1 MPLPCPAF
9 ASRLNSMKA
18 RPELWEGDSSVLGW
32 VARQGTIQGLELVD
46 FNCPEHLGGLEVA
59 AVREALEQAQLGA
72 GAVCLRYPATFGLGA
87 FTHPEASMRRD
98 AIDLTLEAG
107 EWARALGASE
117 LVIWSAH
124 DGYDYSLQVDYPRI
138 WKNVVDAFQEICDAF
153 PDLKVSLEP
162 KPTEPRR
169 FFIHNTTGAAMLMV
183 QQIERD
189 NMGLTLDFGHCLMAA
204 ENPAQSA
211 ALVGAHG
218 KLFGVQ
224 MNDGF
229 VRPGCEDGLMLG
241 SVHPLM
247 TLEFIVWLQRTQ
259 YQGHIYFDTFPKN
272 EDPVR
277 EAEYNI
283 RRFRKLWEQAEKLQ
297 AAGLEE
303 LLAQHDVLR
312 VLETLETL

>member
-1 MPLPCPAF
+1 MSLPCPAF

-18 RPELWEGDSSVLGW
+18 RTDLWSGANDVLGW
-32 VARQGTIQGLELVD
+32 VARQGTIEGLELVD
-46 FNCPEHLGGLEVA
+46 FNCPEHLGELEVA
-59 AVREALEQAQLGA
+59 AVQEALDQAGLKA
-72 GAVCLRYPATFGLGA
+72 GAVCLRYPSQFSLGA
-87 FTHPEASMRRD
+87 FTHPEASMRRQ
-98 AIDLTLEAG
+98 AIDLTLDAG
-107 EWARALGASE
+107 RWAQAIGASE

-124 DGYDYSLQVDYPRI
+124 DGYDYSLQVNYPQM
-138 WKNVVDAFQEICDAF
+138 WQHVVDAFQEVCDAF
-153 PDLKVSLEP
+153 PDLLVSLEP

-169 FFIHNTTGAAMLMV
+169 FFIHNTTGAALLMV
-183 QQIERD
+183 QQINRA
-189 NMGLTLDFGHCLMAA
+189 NMGLTLDFGHCLMAG

-211 ALVGAHG
+211 ALVGSHR

-247 TLEFIVWLQRTQ
+247 TLEFIVWLQQTG

-272 EDPVR
+272 EDPIR

-283 RRFRKLWEQAEKLQ
+283 RRFRKLWSQAEQLR
-297 AAGLEE
+297 AHGLEANLNE
-303 LLAQHDVLR
+303 HDVLS